1 MPYVEKK
8 IVSGEMLEIERYFST
23 KGNNKKRKAKQ
34 TASSA
39 KQIAANSIHT
49 ELELWRVICANF
61 SGKRGD
67 QFNTFT
73 FAEDVDE
80 EKARREWKNFARRMR
95 RYLKKRGLPDLRY
108 IYKVEKQ
115 GRWHIH
121 AIMDGIPIEDLTR
134 LWGRGR
140 VTSSILDDTNHY
152 RDLAAYLSK
161 QMKAAKGDPDKEP
174 EARRKYAR
182 NWSGSLNLKRP
193 VVTVKEI
200 KRESILKKAPAAP
213 KGYCLLPDWEIGCN
227 SYGNLYQYFKCRK
240 IVSPPKEGKKQK
252 GEKNNDVSGMPV
264 LREQP

>member
-8 IVSGEMLEIERYFST
+8 IISREILEIERYFSP
-23 KGNNKKRKAKQ
+23 KGNNSARKEKK

-39 KQIAANSIHT
+39 RQIAANSIRT
-49 ELELWRVICANF
+49 EIELWRVICTNF
-61 SGKRGD
+61 SGRRGD

-80 EKARREWKNFARRMR
+80 PEARRECKNFIRRAR
-95 RYLKKRGLPDLRY
+95 RYLKKRGLPDLKY

-121 AIMDGIPIEDLTR
+121 MIMSGIPLEDLTK

-140 VTSSILDDTNHY
+140 VTSSILDDTNNY

-161 QMKAAKGDPDKEP
+161 QMKAAKNEPDKEP

-182 NWSGSLNLKRP
+182 NWSGSLNLQRP
-193 VVTVKEI
+193 IVTVKEI
-200 KRESILKKAPAAP
+200 KRESILKKPPAAP
-213 KGYCLLPDWEIGCN
+213 KGYYLLPDWETGCN
-227 SYGNLYQYFKCRK
+227 SFGNLYQYFKCRK
-240 IVSPPKEGKKQK
+240 ITSPPKPGRKRKERKKQ
-252 GEKNNDVSGMPV
+252 
-264 LREQP
+264 